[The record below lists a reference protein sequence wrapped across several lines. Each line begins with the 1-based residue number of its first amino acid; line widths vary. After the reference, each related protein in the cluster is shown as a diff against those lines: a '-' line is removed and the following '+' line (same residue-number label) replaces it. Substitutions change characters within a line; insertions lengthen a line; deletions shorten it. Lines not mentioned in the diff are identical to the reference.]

1 MKSVET
7 NLTFHFVY
15 KTENMINGKIYIGVH
30 SSNNPNDNYLGSG
43 KLITKAIRKYGRN
56 NFRRRI
62 LEFFSTREEAFAKEA
77 EIVTKEFCLCE
88 DNYNIDTGGRG
99 NNKTFL
105 TPEELKNKISNTLKG
120 RKIPRD
126 IVEKVRQNTL
136 GRIGINNGTIN
147 QRVKKEVLQEYLDRG
162 WVEGTLYKM
171 RDDLKAK
178 ISKANKGVKKSDEFR
193 ENVGKR
199 KRKSTMINNGIE
211 NKMVKGELLEQYLSE
226 GWVRGIIHTD
236 EDGNKTTVSPCKGRK
251 LSDETRMKQSK
262 SKKGVPKPEGFGK
275 RISEASKDKVHIN
288 NGERNTTIHISKVD
302 EYLANGWKLGMKK
315 RNVT

>member
-1 MKSVET
+1 MKSIET

-43 KLITKAIRKYGRN
+43 NLITKAIRKYGRS

-77 EIVTKEFCLCE
+77 EIVTKEFCLRE
-88 DNYNIDTGGRG
+88 DNYNIDLGGRG
-99 NNKTFL
+99 SNKTFL

-147 QRVKKEVLQEYLDRG
+147 KRVKKEVLQEYLDRG

-171 RDDLKAK
+171 SDELRAK

-193 ENVGKR
+193 ENCSKR
-199 KRKSTMINNGIE
+199 KRESVTINNGVI
-211 NKMVKGELLEQYLSE
+211 NKSIKEELLEQYLSE
-226 GWVRGIIHTD
+226 GWVRGMLYKD
-236 EDGNKTTVSPCKGRK
+236 EDGNKTTVSPCKDRARP
-251 LSDETRMKQSK
+251 DEIR
-262 SKKGVPKPEGFGK
+262 K
-275 RISEASKDKVHIN
+275 RISESHKGLSKSDEHKRKIGDSGRDKVHIN